1 LGSIDKRRYRVNQ
14 QIRAREVRLV
24 GPDGKQIGIVSLR
37 EALARAE
44 EYGLDLVEVAPQAD
58 PPVCKI
64 MDYGQFLYQ
73 EAKKAK
79 EAKKR
84 QTQVEL
90 KEIKVRPKT
99 EEHDL
104 QTKIRHIRRFLEE
117 RNKVKIRVFFRGREI
132 VHPELA
138 YQVLQKIQEAVKDLG
153 QVEMKPRMEG
163 RQMIMILAPLKK

>member
-1 LGSIDKRRYRVNQ
+1 MGSIDKRKYRINEK
-14 QIRAREVRLV
+14 IRAREVRLI
-24 GPDGKQIGIVSLR
+24 GPEGKQIGIVSLG
-37 EALARAE
+37 EALAKAE

-84 QTQVEL
+84 QSQVEL

-104 QTKIRHIRRFLEE
+104 QTKVRHIRRFLEDG
-117 RNKVKIRVFFRGREI
+117 NKVKIRVFFRGRELA
-132 VHPELA
+132 HPELGR
-138 YQVLQKIQEAVKDLG
+138 QVLQKIEEAVKELG
-153 QVEMKPRMEG
+153 RVEMAPRMEG
-163 RQMIMILAPLKK
+163 RQMIMILGPIKK